1 VIAKFGAPRVGTF
14 SFPSLPLEAR
24 RGEARHPR
32 CPSTTPYPSAGLS
45 LLFSCSLFSLLV
57 SIFWLWSSNNPKKQ
71 KQPKTKTLAW
81 EAYPVAGRAWEG
93 HPPSIRMPSRR
104 DTHLKNPNHHTKYS
118 KGCPRA
124 CTTQVGWA
132 GLGWAGLSNRAT
144 EMDNVN
150 TKQLRRGDT
159 KQEVGCPFTD
169 HSKHPQ
175 TTNERQVS

>member
-1 VIAKFGAPRVGTF
+1 VGTF

-93 HPPSIRMPSRR
+93 HPPSIRMPSRSN
-104 DTHLKNPNHHTKYS
+104 THLRKYQYHTK
-118 KGCPRA
+118 
-124 CTTQVGWA
+124 CTNKAVHGFAQPKWA